1 MNQEANTPTEPSPP
15 AFDLFMDFSK
25 PEPAVPIQPQVA
37 PEISPESIQSD
48 IPAEKIQPL
57 EMVEEQEAFSPVAYD
72 LPMQSLEEALLADA
86 DIVEVV
92 EDADEVEREVATIV
106 PEDEPQQDPERQSHP
121 YQAPTVEAQFS
132 VAPVARMEAVVAAE
146 PEMPATVPETIA
158 VEATE
163 RKLPARPHEPN
174 TQDSRTGLMT
184 RSRVFVGIAVVVSF
198 ATALVLVMRQ
208 QPSQTLIETTA
219 EVVAPSPVSLKP
231 AEPERAPVVETVA
244 LPPVPM
250 PPEPI
255 QPEPVVEETAT
266 PQPTP
271 TEKVVSQVP
280 VKPAKKPVAPKPK
293 PERQWQDDA
302 NDALDKLEK
311 RL

>member
-1 MNQEANTPTEPSPP
+1 MNQEANSPTEPSPP

-37 PEISPESIQSD
+37 PEISPESIQSH
-48 IPAEKIQPL
+48 IPAEKIQPM
-57 EMVEEQEAFSPVAYD
+57 EVVEEQEATSPVAYD

-86 DIVEVV
+86 DIVDMV
-92 EDADEVEREVATIV
+92 EELDEVGSPVATIA
-106 PEDEPQQDPERQSHP
+106 PDDEPQQDPERQSHP
-121 YQAPTVEAQFS
+121 YQAPTVEAQIS
-132 VAPVARMEAVVAAE
+132 VAPVAQMDVVVAAE

-163 RKLPARPHEPN
+163 LKLLAVPHEPK
-174 TQDSRTGLMT
+174 TQDSRTSWHSRKQVIVGLAIVMCLAAAA
-184 RSRVFVGIAVVVSF
+184 VLFV
-198 ATALVLVMRQ
+198 RQ

-231 AEPERAPVVETVA
+231 AELQRSPVVETVA

-255 QPEPVVEETAT
+255 QPEPVVVETAT

-280 VKPAKKPVAPKPK
+280 VKAVKKQAAPK

-302 NDALDKLEK
+302 IDALDKLEK

>member
-25 PEPAVPIQPQVA
+25 PEPTVPSQPHVA
-37 PEISPESIQSD
+37 PDVLPEIIHSD
-48 IPAEKIQPL
+48 IQAEKIQPL
-57 EMVEEQEAFSPVAYD
+57 EVVEEQEAFSPVAFD
-72 LPMQSLEEALLADA
+72 LPMQSLEEALLADPE
-86 DIVEVV
+86 IVEVV
-92 EDADEVEREVATIV
+92 EEGDEVEREVAIIV
-106 PEDEPQQDPERQSHP
+106 PDDEPQQDPERQSHP
-121 YQAPTVEAQFS
+121 YQAPTVEAQIS
-132 VAPVARMEAVVAAE
+132 VAPVAQMEVVVAAE
-146 PEMPATVPETIA
+146 PEMPATLPETIA
-158 VEATE
+158 AEATE
-163 RKLPARPHEPN
+163 LKLPAGPHEPN
-174 TQDSRTGLMT
+174 TQDLRTGLTT
-184 RSRVFVGIAVVVSF
+184 RSRVFVGVALVVIF

-208 QPSQTLIETTA
+208 QPSQTHIETTA

-231 AEPERAPVVETVA
+231 AELERAPVVETVA

-255 QPEPVVEETAT
+255 QPEPLVEETAT
-266 PQPTP
+266 PHPAP
-271 TEKVVSQVP
+271 TEKIVSPVP
-280 VKPAKKPVAPKPK
+280 VKAVKKQSAPK